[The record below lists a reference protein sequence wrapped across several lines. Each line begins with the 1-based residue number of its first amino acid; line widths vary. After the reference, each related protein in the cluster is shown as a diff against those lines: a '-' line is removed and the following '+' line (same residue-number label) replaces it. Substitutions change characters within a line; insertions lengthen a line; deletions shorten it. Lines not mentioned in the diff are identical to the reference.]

1 VDEGRARVSKN
12 SIHLTMNE
20 TRKIILPEDL
30 CRAAEKKFSHRFGT
44 LEELL
49 AAALNE
55 LLRDDALRMDEQ
67 EQQIIEARLKAL
79 GYV

>member
-1 VDEGRARVSKN
+1 
-12 SIHLTMNE
+12 
-20 TRKIILPEDL
+20 L
-30 CRAAEKKFSHRFGT
+30 CRAAEEKFSHRFGT

-49 AAALNE
+49 TATLNE

>member
-1 VDEGRARVSKN
+1 MGESGAGVSKDGFR
-12 SIHLTMNE
+12 LTINE
-20 TRKIILPEDL
+20 MRKITLPEKL
-30 CRAAEKKFSHRFGT
+30 CCAAEEKFSHRFGT

-49 AAALNE
+49 TATLNE

>member
-1 VDEGRARVSKN
+1 
-12 SIHLTMNE
+12 MNDM
-20 TRKIILPEDL
+20 RKIMLPEQL
-30 CRAAEKKFSHRFGT
+30 CRAAEQKYSPRFGT

-49 AAALNE
+49 TATLNE

-67 EQQIIEARLKAL
+67 EQQIIEERLKAL

>member
-1 VDEGRARVSKN
+1 M
-12 SIHLTMNE
+12 TMNDN
-20 TRKIILPEDL
+20 RKILLPEEL
-30 CRAAEKKFSHRFGT
+30 CSAAEQKFSRHFGT

-49 AAALNE
+49 AATLNE

>member
-1 VDEGRARVSKN
+1 MGKGGAKFSEDGFRLKV
-12 SIHLTMNE
+12 NE
-20 TRKIILPEDL
+20 LRTIALPEDL
-30 CRAAEKKFSHRFGT
+30 CRAAEEKFSPRFGT

-49 AAALNE
+49 TAALNE
-55 LLRDDALRMDEQ
+55 LLRDDASRMDQQ

>member
-1 VDEGRARVSKN
+1 MGKSRSKFSKN
-12 SIHLTMNE
+12 GVYLTMNE

-30 CRAAEKKFSHRFGT
+30 CSAAEEKFSQRFGT

-49 AAALNE
+49 TAVLNE
-55 LLRDDALRMDEQ
+55 LLRDEARRMDEQ
-67 EQQIIEARLKAL
+67 EQQIIEARLQAL

>member
-1 VDEGRARVSKN
+1 
-12 SIHLTMNE
+12 MNE
-20 TRKIILPEDL
+20 TRKVILPEQL
-30 CRAAEKKFSHRFGT
+30 CRAAEEKFSHRFGS
-44 LEELL
+44 LEEFLT
-49 AAALNE
+49 AALNE

>member
-1 VDEGRARVSKN
+1 LGESGTRVPKN
-12 SIHLTMNE
+12 GVRLIMNE
-20 TRKIILPEDL
+20 MRKIVLPEQL
-30 CRAAEKKFSHRFGT
+30 CRAAEEKFSHRFGT

-49 AAALNE
+49 TATLNE

>member
-1 VDEGRARVSKN
+1 
-12 SIHLTMNE
+12 
-20 TRKIILPEDL
+20 
-30 CRAAEKKFSHRFGT
+30 

-49 AAALNE
+49 TATLNE

>member
-1 VDEGRARVSKN
+1 
-12 SIHLTMNE
+12 MNE
-20 TRKIILPEDL
+20 MRKVVLPEQL
-30 CRAAEKKFSHRFGT
+30 CRAAEEKFSHRFGT

-49 AAALNE
+49 TATLSE

>member
-1 VDEGRARVSKN
+1 
-12 SIHLTMNE
+12 MNE
-20 TRKIILPEDL
+20 MRKVVLPEQL
-30 CRAAEKKFSHRFGT
+30 CRAAEEKFSHRFGT

-49 AAALNE
+49 TATLNE
-55 LLRDDALRMDEQ
+55 LLRDDGLRMDEQ

>member
-1 VDEGRARVSKN
+1 VHNHPLAEQ
-12 SIHLTMNE
+12 
-20 TRKIILPEDL
+20 L
-30 CRAAEKKFSHRFGT
+30 CRAAEEKFSHRFGT

-49 AAALNE
+49 TATLNE

>member
-1 VDEGRARVSKN
+1 MGKGGPKFSEDGFRLKV
-12 SIHLTMNE
+12 NE
-20 TRKIILPEDL
+20 LRTIALPEDL
-30 CRAAEKKFSHRFGT
+30 CRAAEEKFSPRFGT

-49 AAALNE
+49 TAALNE
-55 LLRDDALRMDEQ
+55 LLRDDASRMDQQ

>member
-1 VDEGRARVSKN
+1 
-12 SIHLTMNE
+12 MNDS
-20 TRKIILPEDL
+20 RKILLPEEL
-30 CRAAEKKFSHRFGT
+30 CSAAEQKFSEHFGT

-49 AAALNE
+49 AATLNE
-55 LLRDDALRMDEQ
+55 LLRDDALRMDER

>member
-1 VDEGRARVSKN
+1 MGESGANFSKN
-12 SIHLTMNE
+12 GVHLTMNDM
-20 TRKIILPEDL
+20 RKIILPEEL
-30 CRAAEKKFSHRFGT
+30 CRAAEERFSHRFGT

-49 AAALNE
+49 TATLNE
-55 LLRDDALRMDEQ
+55 LLRDDAQRMDEQ

>member
-1 VDEGRARVSKN
+1 MGESGAKFSKN
-12 SIHLTMNE
+12 GVHLTMNE
-20 TRKIILPEDL
+20 IRKIILPEEL
-30 CRAAEKKFSHRFGT
+30 CRAAEEKFSHRFGT

-49 AAALNE
+49 TATLNE
-55 LLRDDALRMDEQ
+55 LLRDDAQRMDEQ

>member
-1 VDEGRARVSKN
+1 VGESGARVSKN
-12 SIHLTMNE
+12 GVRLSMNE
-20 TRKIILPEDL
+20 MRKVALPEQL
-30 CRAAEKKFSHRFGT
+30 CRAAEEKFSQRFGT

-49 AAALNE
+49 TATLNE

>member
-1 VDEGRARVSKN
+1 
-12 SIHLTMNE
+12 MND
-20 TRKIILPEDL
+20 TRKIILPEEL
-30 CRAAEKKFSHRFGT
+30 CRAAEQKFSQRFGT

-49 AAALNE
+49 TATLNQ

-67 EQQIIEARLKAL
+67 EQQIIEARLQAL

>member
-1 VDEGRARVSKN
+1 MGESGARVSEN
-12 SIHLTMNE
+12 GVRLSMNE
-20 TRKIILPEDL
+20 MRKVALPEQL
-30 CRAAEKKFSHRFGT
+30 CRAAEEKFSQRFGT

-49 AAALNE
+49 TATLNE

>member
-1 VDEGRARVSKN
+1 VGESGTGLSKGGFR
-12 SIHLTMNE
+12 LTMNQ
-20 TRKIILPEDL
+20 TRKIALPEQL
-30 CRAAEKKFSHRFGT
+30 CRAAEEKFSQRFGT

-49 AAALNE
+49 TATLNE
-55 LLRDDALRMDEQ
+55 LLRDDALRMDER